1 MYQITI
7 LEKYAETSGTGKE
20 TDDGD
25 QPMAVSLSPVFSA
38 AAFSGILLLYNEEPA
53 KVHTP

>member
-38 AAFSGILLLYNEEPA
+38 AAFSGILLLYNEEPDE
-53 KVHTP
+53 VHIA